1 MPTEKNMLLTKTKQ
15 KQTKNQKRGRC
26 QQKKKYVVNNK
37 GESFSLVQVNSD
49 GQGAEGGELM
59 EMRSS
64 REPEASL

>member
-1 MPTEKNMLLTKTKQ
+1 MPTEKKH
-15 KQTKNQKRGRC
+15 
-26 QQKKKYVVNNK
+26 VVNNK